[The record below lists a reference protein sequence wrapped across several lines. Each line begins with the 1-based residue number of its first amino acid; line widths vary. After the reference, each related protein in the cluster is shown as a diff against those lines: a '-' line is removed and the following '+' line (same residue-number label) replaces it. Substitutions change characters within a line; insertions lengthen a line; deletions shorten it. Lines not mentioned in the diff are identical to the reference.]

1 LVKGLSPLLAGLAQ
15 RHGIELGDIFIF
27 QDISVLKVKSAPR
40 LDAALDLLTD
50 PTSSIAC
57 KALAVAA
64 FVFLSA
70 KPVRLFYLLYLNI

>member
-15 RHGIELGDIFIF
+15 RRGVEHGEIFIF
-27 QDISVLKVKSAPR
+27 QDISVRAAKSAPR
-40 LDAALDLLTD
+40 LDAVLDLLTD
-50 PTSSIAC
+50 STSSPAC

-70 KPVRLFYLLYLNI
+70 KTVR